1 LRTPRAAPALLVLVA
16 ALWVVPNAG
25 ADFTSS
31 HVNTPTDPTF
41 SIYEPEAPSTIT
53 VTGTAAGGVFGEE
66 LALRCYYGAST
77 SRLID
82 PGLTPALD
90 GTFSATIVPETST
103 SCRLRAVTAGTEP
116 TELAPF
122 TGPVLAV
129 GESRTIFTTGGVNE
143 GMPFDF
149 YANGQ
154 QLTAADDY
162 VSIGECGLA
171 DSYLRNAEFE
181 ELPTFFCND
190 FYDFRNNS
198 GHPAEAGFR
207 VDGTNAY
214 FSENAFQINQEADG
228 FPQLTYSHSQ
238 NPSNG
243 DLTIADGESPAICP
257 DPTYPP
263 TAASCEEFL
272 PSGVRDERTIEQT
285 HDGHL
290 VVITDTFHST
300 DGKTH
305 AIEALPENEQNFNQ
319 HGEEI
324 EYKFPGES
332 GYAPR
337 VEGESVSFPD
347 AGEGAVYIRVT
358 GSADGDTETGRG
370 AIVLFQPSSPAYFD
384 EFRPSRN
391 GFYFDNVATVPAA
404 GTTTIKYAYAQAYG
418 QAEVEAL
425 VADATA
431 QPTPEAPPPTPAPV
445 PVVQPATPP
454 AAPSPAAEFR
464 IRQVH
469 HFKATGTLKMRIA
482 VTGPGQLSL
491 TGKRVSAVSRRITEP
506 GTLFLTVGPT
516 LELRSLLE
524 RRGVV
529 HVTVN
534 VEFAPDQG
542 SKQVKVKQMHL
553 VLTG

>member
-1 LRTPRAAPALLVLVA
+1 MRTLRAAPALLVLVA

-25 ADFTSS
+25 AAFTSS
-31 HVNTPTDPTF
+31 HVNTPADPTF

-53 VTGTAAGGVFGEE
+53 VTGTAAGGGFGEE

-82 PGLTPALD
+82 PGVTPALD
-90 GTFSATIVPETST
+90 GTFSATIAPETST

-129 GESRTIFTTGGVNE
+129 GESRTIFTTGAINE

-162 VSIGECGLA
+162 VSIGDCGLA
-171 DSYLRNAEFE
+171 DSYLRNEEFE
-181 ELPTFFCND
+181 QLPTFFCND

-214 FSENAFQINQEADG
+214 FSENAFQINEEADG

-243 DLTIADGESPAICP
+243 DLTIADGESAAICP

-263 TAASCEEFL
+263 TATSCDEFL
-272 PSGVRDERTIEQT
+272 PSGVRDERTIKQT

-305 AIEALPENEQNFNQ
+305 AIKALPENEQNFNQ

-332 GYAPR
+332 GYVPR
-337 VEGESVSFPD
+337 VAGESVPFSD
-347 AGEGAVYIRVT
+347 AGESAVYIRVT
-358 GSADGDTETGRG
+358 GAADGDTETGRG
-370 AIVLFQPSSPAYFD
+370 AIVFFQPSSPAYFD

-391 GFYFDNVATVPAA
+391 GFYFDNTATVPAT
-404 GTTTIKYAYAQAYG
+404 GTTTIKYAYAQSYG

-425 VADATA
+425 VAVVAA
-431 QPTPEAPPPTPAPV
+431 QPTPDAPPPPV
-445 PVVQPATPP
+445 PAVQPPTPP
-454 AAPSPAAEFR
+454 AATRPEAKFR
-464 IRQVH
+464 IRRID
-469 HFKATGTLKMRIA
+469 HFKTAGTLKMLIG

-491 TGKRVSAVSRRITEP
+491 TGKRISAVSRRVTKP
-506 GTLFLTVGPT
+506 GTLFLPVGPT

-524 RRGVV
+524 GRGVV

-534 VEFAPDQG
+534 VEFAPDHG
-542 SKQVKVKQMHL
+542 SKRVKVKQMHL
-553 VLTG
+553 VLNG

>member
-1 LRTPRAAPALLVLVA
+1 LRTLRAAPALLVLVA
-16 ALWVVPNAG
+16 ALWVAPSAG

-31 HVNTPTDPTF
+31 HVNAPADPTF

-53 VTGTAAGGVFGEE
+53 VTGTAAGGSFGEE
-66 LALRCYYGAST
+66 LALRCYDGAST

-82 PGLTPALD
+82 PGITPALD

-129 GESRTIFTTGGVNE
+129 GESRTIFTTGAVNA

-149 YANGQ
+149 YAIGQ

-171 DSYLRNAEFE
+171 DSYLRNEEFE
-181 ELPTFFCND
+181 QLPTFFCND

-198 GHPAEAGFR
+198 GHPARAGFQ

-228 FPQLTYSHSQ
+228 FPQLTYRYSQ

-263 TAASCEEFL
+263 TAASCAEFL

-290 VVITDTFHST
+290 VVINDSFHST
-300 DGKTH
+300 DGKAH
-305 AIEALPENEQNFNQ
+305 AIEALPENEQNFNG

-332 GYAPR
+332 GYVPR

-347 AGEGAVYIRVT
+347 AGDGAVYIKVT
-358 GSADGDTETGRG
+358 GAADGDTETGRG
-370 AIVLFQPSSPAYFD
+370 AIVFFQPSSPAYVD

-391 GFYFDNVATVPAA
+391 GFYFDNVATVPAT
-404 GTTTIKYAYAQAYG
+404 GTTTIKYAYAQAYS

-425 VADATA
+425 VAAATA
-431 QPTPEAPPPTPAPV
+431 KPTPGAPPPPAA
-445 PVVQPATPP
+445 QAATPP
-454 AAPSPAAEFR
+454 ASTTPAATFR
-464 IRQVH
+464 IRRVH
-469 HFKATGTLKMRIA
+469 HLKTAGTLKMLIA

-491 TGKRVSAVSRRITEP
+491 TGKRVSAVSRRVTKP
-506 GTLFLTVGPT
+506 GILFLTVGPT
-516 LELRSLLE
+516 PALRQLLE
-524 RRGVV
+524 GRGLV

-534 VEFAPDQG
+534 VKFAPDHG
-542 SKQVKVKQMHL
+542 SKRVKVKQMHL
-553 VLTG
+553 VLSPGSTG